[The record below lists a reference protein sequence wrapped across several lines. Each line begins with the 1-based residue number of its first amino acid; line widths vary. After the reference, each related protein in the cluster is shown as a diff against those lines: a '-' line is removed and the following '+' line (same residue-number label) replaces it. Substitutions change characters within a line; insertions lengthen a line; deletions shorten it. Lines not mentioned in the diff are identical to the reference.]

1 MATIKDVARRA
12 GVSISTVSYV
22 QSCERPISEQ
32 TRAQVFRA
40 MEELGY
46 KTHAIARSLASK
58 KTRILALLFPPMDRE
73 MGPTEFSF
81 VSAAA
86 KAAGEL
92 CYHLVLWMLKT
103 DTVDELRSLLR
114 ENLVDGALLME
125 VRDNDFRIPVLNEEN
140 IPFHLVGQDRELLNA
155 SADDLDFT
163 DAFEQ
168 ALSLFTRHGRHRLCF
183 INQSP
188 ASRERRYGPVIRAH
202 EAFTEAVGQ
211 RGIEASELFVN
222 SDAKSGFQ
230 AVSDLLEREPQVN
243 GILVMNDRI
252 LSGVLKGIEAAG
264 KRIPQDISVISVI
277 TSEPVASLY
286 IPQLSTIEAD
296 WATIMRLAI
305 QRLVE
310 KTNDP
315 NSSHEVRKHRCT
327 LVEREST
334 TPYTGEKERYP

>member
-22 QSCERPISEQ
+22 QSGERPISEQ

-58 KTRILALLFPPMDRE
+58 KTRILALLFPPMERE
-73 MGPTEFSF
+73 MGPSEFSF

-86 KAAGEL
+86 KAARDL
-92 CYHLVLWMLKT
+92 CYHLVLWILKT
-103 DTVDELRSLLR
+103 DTVDELHSLLR
-114 ENLVDGALLME
+114 QNLVDGVLLAE
-125 VRDNDFRIPVLNEEN
+125 VRDNDFRIPVLAAEN
-140 IPFHLVGQDRELLNA
+140 IPFHLVGQDKELPNQC
-155 SADDLDFT
+155 ADDLDFT

-168 ALSLFTRHGRHRLCF
+168 ALSLFAHYGRHRLCF

-202 EAFTEAVGQ
+202 EAFAEAVGR
-211 RGIEASELFVN
+211 RGLAANERFAN
-222 SDAKSGFQ
+222 SDAQSGFQ
-230 AVSDLLEREPQVN
+230 TVSDLLEREPEVN

-264 KRIPQDISVISVI
+264 KRIPEDISVISVI
-277 TSEPVASLY
+277 TSSAVASLY
-286 IPQLSTIEAD
+286 IPRLTTVEAD
-296 WATIMRLAI
+296 WDTIMRLAV

-315 NSSHEVRKHRCT
+315 NSPNELRKHRCV

-334 TPYTGEKERYP
+334 TPYTGEKEIYP